1 MNKNGGNP
9 RGCALGLAGARF
21 VDHVGDCIHLYGIE
35 IEIIAFNPVHV
46 NAEFCQWRFIGG
58 REIERSLKI
67 GIGAA
72 LDAVFFR

>member
-46 NAEFCQWRFIGG
+46 NARGTAFKKLLDFGK
-58 REIERSLKI
+58 RS
-67 GIGAA
+67 
-72 LDAVFFR
+72 